1 MIPRF
6 CSYDMQE
13 IFRIGLISRPQG
25 IRGEVKVMPLT
36 DDPSR
41 FLKLKETIIDGE
53 KYKIISARLAGDAVI
68 VGLYGIADR
77 NAAENLRG
85 KYLCVRRED
94 AVPLARDSYYIA
106 DIIGCKVITD
116 TGKTV
121 GNVTEVTSAHTD
133 VFTLDCGGGSVARFP
148 FLKDA
153 LVSVDIEDKTI
164 TVKETRFS
172 EIVCYED

>member
-53 KYKIISARLAGDAVI
+53 KYKI
-68 VGLYGIADR
+68 
-77 NAAENLRG
+77 
-85 KYLCVRRED
+85 
-94 AVPLARDSYYIA
+94 
-106 DIIGCKVITD
+106 
-116 TGKTV
+116 
-121 GNVTEVTSAHTD
+121 EVQD
-133 VFTLDCGGGSVARFP
+133 
-148 FLKDA
+148 
-153 LVSVDIEDKTI
+153 
-164 TVKETRFS
+164 
-172 EIVCYED
+172 